1 MQQPPIVLQSSM
13 KRRDPAA
20 VYGVAFVDFR
30 IMMAVL
36 SRARE
41 DSNMRAF
48 LSACV
53 IAVALAIAGYYGL
66 RAIQEPVSEAFST
79 SAVRLNS

>member
-1 MQQPPIVLQSSM
+1 MRGRELRQFTGWLLLISRSSWECYQG
-13 KRRDPAA
+13 R
-20 VYGVAFVDFR
+20 
-30 IMMAVL
+30 
-36 SRARE
+36 RE
-41 DSNMRAF
+41 DLDMRAF

-53 IAVALAIAGYYGL
+53 IAVVLAIAGYYGL

>member
-1 MQQPPIVLQSSM
+1 
-13 KRRDPAA
+13 
-20 VYGVAFVDFR
+20 
-30 IMMAVL
+30 MMAVL

-53 IAVALAIAGYYGL
+53 IAVVLAIAGYYGL
-66 RAIQEPVSEAFST
+66 RAIQEPVSEAFTT